1 MGSSQERDNTKGGMI
16 MRNKTG
22 KLFQNIQTR
31 KVSAYEYIKKNEYF
45 AFVEM
50 IQKQGNNQ
58 CIFTSDIMLK
68 FMEHFLYEHNAKI
81 TAINFMVE
89 DESLQEEIFALLNKM
104 DKQPAFWDRLKRKLL
119 SLSEDNCIEIQ
130 SVDFKCSDDGFLLSL
145 MVNGLFT
152 VTDSSYYKV
161 ADELSSLMEVLIK

>member
-1 MGSSQERDNTKGGMI
+1 
-16 MRNKTG
+16 
-22 KLFQNIQTR
+22 
-31 KVSAYEYIKKNEYF
+31 
-45 AFVEM
+45 
-50 IQKQGNNQ
+50 
-58 CIFTSDIMLK
+58 MLK

-119 SLSEDNCIEIQ
+119 FLSEDNCIEIQ

-152 VTDSSYYKV
+152 VTDSSYSKV

>member
-1 MGSSQERDNTKGGMI
+1 

-58 CIFTSDIMLK
+58 CIFTSDIMLLELIGL
-68 FMEHFLYEHNAKI
+68 F
-81 TAINFMVE
+81 
-89 DESLQEEIFALLNKM
+89 
-104 DKQPAFWDRLKRKLL
+104 
-119 SLSEDNCIEIQ
+119 SLSIRFFGSAIRRPYKYTVFSLAIISASFLIDCKDLQ
-130 SVDFKCSDDGFLLSL
+130 DRSVH
-145 MVNGLFT
+145 
-152 VTDSSYYKV
+152 
-161 ADELSSLMEVLIK
+161 

>member
-1 MGSSQERDNTKGGMI
+1 

-68 FMEHFLYEHNAKI
+68 FIWTE
-81 TAINFMVE
+81 
-89 DESLQEEIFALLNKM
+89 ESVQE
-104 DKQPAFWDRLKRKLL
+104 
-119 SLSEDNCIEIQ
+119 
-130 SVDFKCSDDGFLLSL
+130 
-145 MVNGLFT
+145 
-152 VTDSSYYKV
+152 
-161 ADELSSLMEVLIK
+161 

>member
-1 MGSSQERDNTKGGMI
+1 

-31 KVSAYEYIKKNEYF
+31 KVSAYEYIKKNEYY

-68 FMEHFLYEHNAKI
+68 FMEHFYMSIMQK
-81 TAINFMVE
+81 
-89 DESLQEEIFALLNKM
+89 SQ
-104 DKQPAFWDRLKRKLL
+104 RLTLWLRMSHYRKR
-119 SLSEDNCIEIQ
+119 
-130 SVDFKCSDDGFLLSL
+130 FLR
-145 MVNGLFT
+145 
-152 VTDSSYYKV
+152 Y
-161 ADELSSLMEVLIK
+161 LIKWINNQLFGID

>member
-1 MGSSQERDNTKGGMI
+1 
-16 MRNKTG
+16 MRNKMG

-31 KVSAYEYIKKNEYF
+31 RVSAYEYIEKSEYY

-50 IQKQGNNQ
+50 VQKQGNNQ

-81 TAINFMVE
+81 TAINFMIE
-89 DESLQEEIFALLNKM
+89 DEPLQEEIVALLNKM
-104 DKQPAFWDRLKRKLL
+104 DKQPAFWDRLKQKLL
-119 SLSEDNCIEIQ
+119 FLSEDNCIEIQ
-130 SVDFKCSDDGFLLSL
+130 SVDFKCSDDGFLLSV

-152 VTDSSYYKV
+152 VTDSSYTNV
-161 ADELSSLMEVLIK
+161 AEELSSLMEVLIK

>member
-1 MGSSQERDNTKGGMI
+1 
-16 MRNKTG
+16 
-22 KLFQNIQTR
+22 
-31 KVSAYEYIKKNEYF
+31 
-45 AFVEM
+45 
-50 IQKQGNNQ
+50 
-58 CIFTSDIMLK
+58 
-68 FMEHFLYEHNAKI
+68 
-81 TAINFMVE
+81 
-89 DESLQEEIFALLNKM
+89 M

-152 VTDSSYYKV
+152 VTDSSYSKV

>member
-1 MGSSQERDNTKGGMI
+1 

-31 KVSAYEYIKKNEYF
+31 KVSAYEYIKKNEYY

-68 FMEHFLYEHNAKI
+68 FMEHFLTEGC
-81 TAINFMVE
+81 F
-89 DESLQEEIFALLNKM
+89 
-104 DKQPAFWDRLKRKLL
+104 
-119 SLSEDNCIEIQ
+119 
-130 SVDFKCSDDGFLLSL
+130 SDSRFSIVCRTILHRYS
-145 MVNGLFT
+145 
-152 VTDSSYYKV
+152 KV
-161 ADELSSLMEVLIK
+161 

>member
-1 MGSSQERDNTKGGMI
+1 MHQYLKAIGFE
-16 MRNKTG
+16 
-22 KLFQNIQTR
+22 NIQTR

-58 CIFTSDIMLK
+58 CIFTSDIMIK

>member
-1 MGSSQERDNTKGGMI
+1 MT

-31 KVSAYEYIKKNEYF
+31 KVSAYEYIKKNEYY

-81 TAINFMVE
+81 TAINFM
-89 DESLQEEIFALLNKM
+89 
-104 DKQPAFWDRLKRKLL
+104 
-119 SLSEDNCIEIQ
+119 
-130 SVDFKCSDDGFLLSL
+130 
-145 MVNGLFT
+145 
-152 VTDSSYYKV
+152 
-161 ADELSSLMEVLIK
+161 IKSI

>member
-1 MGSSQERDNTKGGMI
+1 

-68 FMEHFLYEHNAKI
+68 
-81 TAINFMVE
+81 FMVE